1 MKLSTFITVVI
12 PCKNESKII
21 DLSLS
26 LLNFQSGVEH
36 LKVIVADSSDDGITK
51 HSLLNR
57 KGDKFDLEVISGGL
71 PSVGRNNGSKIVT
84 TPYILFMDSDMFIL
98 DNNLISDSLFMMMKN
113 DLDLL
118 TTKVRTTNGRYNYVF
133 KVFDIVQKLIKPFGP
148 FCLGGFMMF
157 NKTTFDE
164 LGGFDESA
172 IVAEDYLL
180 SKKVI
185 PSKFKLS
192 NKMVFTTPRR
202 FEDKGIWYMIKLMIS
217 SFLNRNNKKFFHNH
231 NTYWK

>member
-1 MKLSTFITVVI
+1 MKLSEYLTIVI

-26 LLNFQSGVEH
+26 LLNFQNGVDQ
-36 LKVIVADSSDDGITK
+36 LKVIVADSSDDNITK
-51 HSLLNR
+51 NSLLNR
-57 KGDKFDLEVISGGL
+57 NGDKFNLEVISGGL
-71 PSVGRNNGSKIVT
+71 PSVARNNGSKIVT

-98 DNNLISDSLFMMMKN
+98 DSNLIYNSLGIVINNEF
-113 DLDLL
+113 DLL
-118 TTKVRTTNGRYNYVF
+118 TTKVRTTNGKYNYVF
-133 KVFDIVQKLIKPFGP
+133 KTFDIIQKVIKPFGP
-148 FCLGGFMMF
+148 FCLGGLMLF
-157 NKTTFDE
+157 NRSTFNQ

-180 SKKVI
+180 SKKI
-185 PSKFKLS
+185 SPHKFKLS

>member
-12 PCKNESKII
+12 PCKNESRII

-36 LKVIVADSSDDGITK
+36 LKVIVADSSDDDITK

-164 LGGFDESA
+164 LGGFDEVYA
-172 IVAEDYLL
+172 PAYCEDADLAL
-180 SKKVI
+180 HARSKGYRVI
-185 PSKFKLS
+185 YQPMS
-192 NKMVFTTPRR
+192 VVTH
-202 FEDKGIWYMIKLMIS
+202 FEGVSSGTDTSTGIKAYQVRNLKTMYEKWKY
-217 SFLNRNNKKFFHNH
+217 FL
-231 NTYWK
+231 